1 MKTANVYR
9 RILEFSDVI
18 KGQVSNTVAE
28 NSNGVDREKL
38 VEMTREINSTIS
50 KGFDSLITS
59 IQKMEQ
65 KSAQEEEKNKVTKKT
80 RGKSKK

>member
-59 IQKMEQ
+59 IQMMEQ